1 MRVNLSQLTGPNPVM
16 GLLMNLATVGTNPRQ
31 DFAKSEMPRWSPPGA
46 APPDNSDEDWLL
58 RVAGI
63 STELADRSADIRAC
77 LTAYSQA
84 VADKRP
90 ELQAIA
96 LWQRVSASALRHRY
110 NALHVQAVTE
120 LLGDQPLI
128 DIVLEPFMSVVDD
141 DLAGI
146 SEELDAQLELRAT
159 MRAAVAAE
167 FDAAF
172 ANRALAR
179 LRMSRGLAD
188 QYTTRLIDDLAPS
201 ITVAL
206 ERRAPELLPVFQD
219 WHQRFEARPVK
230 PEDVKP
236 TSTRVRRT
244 AP

>member
-1 MRVNLSQLTGPNPVM
+1 MRVNLSQLTNPNAVM
-16 GLLMNLATVGTNPRQ
+16 GMLMNLATVETDPREQ
-31 DFAKSEMPRWSPPGA
+31 FAKSEMPHWIPPGV
-46 APPDNSDEDWLL
+46 APAETTDEDWIL

-84 VADKRP
+84 VANKRP
-90 ELQAIA
+90 ELQAVA

-110 NALHVQAVTE
+110 NALHVQAVRE
-120 LLGDQPLI
+120 LLKEEPLI
-128 DIVLEPFMSVVDD
+128 DIVLEPFISVVDR

-146 SEELDAQLELRAT
+146 NEQIDAQLELRAK
-159 MRAAVAAE
+159 MRSAVASE

-172 ANRALAR
+172 TNRAAVR
-179 LRMSRGLAD
+179 LRMTRSIAD

-206 ERRAPELLPVFQD
+206 ERRAPELLPVFD
-219 WHQRFEARPVK
+219 EWHRRFEARPLRL
-230 PEDVKP
+230 EDVKP

-244 AP
+244 T